1 MSQYKIEAGTG
12 QHIGDRAEQQ
22 DRTALFAAPKAPGY
36 MLAVVAD
43 GMGGLSGGALAA
55 EQVISTAQ
63 QIFERFS
70 PLTDDAESILHTI
83 AREADTVIKL
93 SAMSSDKKPHSTVVL
108 LIITPQNSAIWAHV
122 GDSRLYYFDG
132 PNCAKRTIDHSYLEQ
147 LKAENKLDEK
157 KAKDPLL
164 ANLLV
169 NILGSSTTEFSLSIN
184 RRDGLKAG
192 DAFLLCTDGLWQYF
206 SDAELGAAIAM
217 NSARKA
223 CEMLI
228 TKTRERT
235 AGSKADNCT
244 LAIVKL
250 VKPAKE
256 VKDYTVKKMR
266 RAV

>member
-12 QHIGDRAEQQ
+12 QHIGDRQEQQ

-36 MLAVVAD
+36 MMAVMAD
-43 GMGGLSGGALAA
+43 GMGGMSGGALAA
-55 EQVISTAQ
+55 EQVVRTAQ

-70 PLTDDAESILHTI
+70 PLTDDPETVLHTI

-108 LIITPQNSAIWAHV
+108 LILTPQNTAIWAHA
-122 GDSRLYYFDG
+122 GDSRLYSFDG
-132 PNCAKRTIDHSYLEQ
+132 PNCVKRTEDHTYLAQ
-147 LKAENKLDEK
+147 LRAENKLDEE

-169 NILGSSTTEFSLSIN
+169 NVLGSSTNELSLTIG
-184 RRDGLKAG
+184 RRDNLKSG

-206 SDAELGAAIAM
+206 TDAELGAAVAM
-217 NSARKA
+217 NSARQA
-223 CEMLI
+223 CEMLV
-228 TKTRERT
+228 TKARSRATP
-235 AGSKADNCT
+235 GKADNCT
-244 LAIVKL
+244 LAVVKL
-250 VKPAKE
+250 VKPTVE
-256 VKDYTVKKMR
+256 PKDYTAKKMR

>member
-1 MSQYKIEAGTG
+1 MRQYEIQAGTG
-12 QHIGDRAEQQ
+12 QHIGDREEQQ
-22 DRTALFAAPKAPGY
+22 DRTALFGAPKAPGY
-36 MLAVVAD
+36 MLAVIAD

-55 EQVISTAQ
+55 EQVVRSAQ

-70 PLTDDAESILHTI
+70 PLTDTVEGILQTI
-83 AREADTVIKL
+83 AQEADTVIKL

-108 LIITPQNSAIWAHV
+108 LIITPQNSAIWAHA

-132 PNCAKRTIDHSYLEQ
+132 PNCGKRTIDHTYREQ
-147 LKAENKLDEK
+147 LKTENKLDEE

-169 NILGSSTTEFSLSIN
+169 NVLGSSTNEFKLSMN
-184 RRDGLKAG
+184 RRDGLKVG
-192 DAFLLCTDGLWQYF
+192 DSFLLCTDGLWQYF

-217 NSARKA
+217 NTPRKA
-223 CEMLI
+223 SEMLI
-228 TKTRERT
+228 ANARKRA

-250 VKPAKE
+250 VKPTKE
-256 VKDYTVKKMR
+256 VKDYTIKKMR
-266 RAV
+266 SAV